1 MDERQND
8 PILALTVDLLLDL
21 RAQYLAGGANPLKH
35 WDQLS
40 TRLRSAA
47 RRASGVE
54 DWHTMMCRSLQLESP
69 SKNNCHSLI
78 GLVREIDTP
87 KKSQVWLDMLEQR
100 WGLVI
105 ATARLT
111 AEQRK
116 EEREE

>member
-1 MDERQND
+1 
-8 PILALTVDLLLDL
+8 
-21 RAQYLAGGANPLKH
+21 
-35 WDQLS
+35 
-40 TRLRSAA
+40 
-47 RRASGVE
+47 
-54 DWHTMMCRSLQLESP
+54 
-69 SKNNCHSLI
+69 LI